1 MMNEQLQ
8 GKLVEIIDGMTAGVT
23 AAKDFTLDQ
32 LPDVVT
38 TYMQFSL
45 VYETASLLFFVL
57 LLAASLYVALT
68 YGFFSKKRDRYGS
81 TADSAITAMIFG
93 GIASVLMLFITMIQ
107 FKHTLLIWFA
117 PKVYLIKAIAELIR

>member
-8 GKLVEIIDGMTAGVT
+8 GKLVEIIDGMMAGVT
-23 AAKDFTLDQ
+23 AAKDFTIDQ

-57 LLAASLYVALT
+57 LLAASLYVTLKH
-68 YGFFSKKRDRYGS
+68 GFYSKKTDRYGS
-81 TADSAITAMIFG
+81 TAESAIAAMIVG
-93 GIASVLMLFITMIQ
+93 SASSAMMLVITLIQ
-107 FKHTLLIWFA
+107 FKHALLIWFA